1 MMFEFV
7 RQSQRHSR
15 RPPRGPMLTSLA
27 GRLRAVLGVPLL
39 GQKGLGHMRASI
51 HLGTLANTTR
61 PPAMQL
67 AQSSHS
73 TPTRLWFCSVVKH
86 E

>member
-1 MMFEFV
+1 MNFTREL
-7 RQSQRHSR
+7 SD
-15 RPPRGPMLTSLA
+15 RGVSI
-27 GRLRAVLGVPLL
+27 LRAREDIDMLLRWGCVRCL
-39 GQKGLGHMRASI
+39 GQKGLGHMHAAV